1 MLNKTSFIKATG
13 IALFGLCLAVAVFLP
28 ASADAA
34 ISVDFSQCANND
46 SPTPAGKCNWI
57 GSILQASN
65 SDYFEGMSV
74 PQRILYRN
82 VETNGP
88 HTISFTYQYTKG
100 GIHAYDF
107 LTTVNPYAAPDFV
120 QGVTDESYV
129 PGITDLAPCDDLSG
143 PDATACTSLISTT
156 PVFVSLPSDPFDSKD
171 TSPSAP
177 GTGTPQSTKESNFE
191 FSFPGGRS
199 LTVYSGGGTTAFS
212 GYSISALVHSPSA
225 ANSDTGDS
233 DVEVTLNF
241 TSAGCSSSSPCKYL
255 IFFVGHLAVSGS
267 NNSSDSN
274 WGVGVGSSNISGGP
288 YHIKGLKFDGGG
300 GSLDNQIQGSSV
312 LIPNNASVTII
323 NDAVPD
329 NAQDFHFTTIGTG
342 LSAFD
347 LDDDPG
353 SILPNTQVFSGLAP
367 GTYSVAEG
375 VVAGWNSD
383 SGVCNDDSPVNAIS
397 LQASENITCTF
408 TNTLQTGHIIVDKV
422 TIPASDSQSFSFT
435 TTGAGYG
442 GFSLT
447 DAATPDDQTL
457 NAGSYSVSETVP
469 TGWSSDGG
477 VCVSSISDTEIP
489 GSLELDAGETI
500 TCTFTNTKLGKI
512 LVDKVT
518 NPAASGQSF
527 EFDPSYPGANFN
539 LN

>member
-241 TSAGCSSSSPCKYL
+241 TSAG
-255 IFFVGHLAVSGS
+255 
-267 NNSSDSN
+267 
-274 WGVGVGSSNISGGP
+274 SSNISGGP

-312 LIPNNASVTII
+312 LIPNNASITII
-323 NDAVPD
+323 KDAVPD

-383 SGVCNDDSPVNAIS
+383 SGVCNDGSPVNAIS

-408 TNTLQTGHIIVDKV
+408 TNTLQTGHIIVDKI
-422 TIPASDSQSFSFT
+422 TNPSGDLQSFSFT

-512 LVDKVT
+512 LVDK
-518 NPAASGQSF
+518 
-527 EFDPSYPGANFN
+527 
-539 LN
+539 